1 MATVT
6 LIDQD
11 GTTEIV
17 RGELTYGGKSES
29 LYFRDDGSGGDL
41 LAGDGIWTHRSNW
54 IVSEGPWAKVEVWA
68 IDSDLVSPG
77 LVQSLPVQDKG
88 SGLPDWLASAILP
101 FLGISAIAI
110 GITGLAFQRRR
121 MEEIAKDMEM
131 IESWSSFEPRELD
144 SDFDEEDN

>member
-1 MATVT
+1 M
-6 LIDQD
+6 
-11 GTTEIV
+11 
-17 RGELTYGGKSES
+17 K
-29 LYFRDDGSGGDL
+29 
-41 LAGDGIWTHRSNW
+41 
-54 IVSEGPWAKVEVWA
+54 
-68 IDSDLVSPG
+68 
-77 LVQSLPVQDKG
+77 SLPVKDKG
-88 SGLPDWLASAILP
+88 SGLPDWLASSILP